1 MGQVLGAV
9 AGVASGIMGMSA
21 GNDAA
26 KQSMTGF
33 NYLTSGAGAP
43 AASTL
48 INNGT
53 TASNGQTATQ
63 GAIAGLL
70 GQGPNSAANQAA
82 FNNYLGSTGYQFQLG
97 QGTQAIDSN
106 AASRGL
112 LQSGANAKALAGYGQ
127 NLASTTF
134 NNYLGQLGGLNAA
147 QGQTAALGENMLSN
161 IGSNGTG
168 AGASA
173 GNAIMNGANAFGN
186 GLNTAAGALSKI
198 SFPS

>member
-9 AGVASGIMGMSA
+9 AGVASGIMGMNA
-21 GNDAA
+21 GNEAA

-33 NYLTSGAGAP
+33 NYLTSGAGSK

-48 INNGT
+48 IDNGT

-134 NNYLGQLGGLNAA
+134 NNYLSQLGGLNAA

-168 AGASA
+168 AGANA